1 MDRRTAPRDH
11 DGMTSTTALPA
22 LATGEFDIGTTYLDT
37 AAYGIPP
44 ARAFAALREVL
55 DGWAHGHT
63 TPAHY
68 DDRVDRLRASY
79 ARLLTGAN
87 AADVAIGASVAA
99 LIGPAA
105 AALAPGA
112 EVLVA
117 AGDFASV
124 PNPFRYRGDLRVR
137 TVAFDRLAQEVRP
150 ETALVACSLI
160 QSADGRAVDR
170 AALRAAT
177 RAHDALLLFDISQA
191 AGWLPLRFE
200 DADIWVGASFKW
212 LLGARSV
219 GLLAMRPEIAARLR
233 PPAPGWYAAAD
244 RWAEMYAPQRLADT
258 VRRFDSTP
266 DWLGVVGALAGAD
279 LLEELTIAAIRDHD
293 LALAARFR
301 AGLPELGLVPV
312 AGAAPIVS
320 IPGAGAAAEHLTTAE
335 VATTARA
342 GALRLSF
349 HLYND
354 SGDVDRALKVLGDIM
369 NSSGSGGLA

>member
-1 MDRRTAPRDH
+1 
-11 DGMTSTTALPA
+11 MTS
-22 LATGEFDIGTTYLDT
+22 EFDIGTTYLDT

-44 ARAFAALREVL
+44 ARAFAAVRAVL
-55 DGWAHGHT
+55 DEWARGNA
-63 TPAHY
+63 TPSHH
-68 DDRVDRLRASY
+68 DDRVDPLRASY
-79 ARLLTGAN
+79 ARLLSGAT
-87 AADVAIGASVAA
+87 AADVAIGASVAT
-99 LIGPAA
+99 LVGPAS

-124 PNPFRYRGDLRVR
+124 PNPFRYRGDLRIR
-137 TVAFDRLAQEVRP
+137 TVPLERLAQEVRP

-160 QSADGRAVDR
+160 QSADGRAVEV

-177 RAHDALLLFDISQA
+177 RAHDALLLFDVSQA

-219 GLLAMRPEIAARLR
+219 GLLAMRPEIADRLR
-233 PPAPGWYAAAD
+233 PPSPGWYAAAD
-244 RWAEMYAPQRLADT
+244 RAAEMYAPQRLADT
-258 VRRFDSTP
+258 ARRFDATP
-266 DWLGVVGALAGAD
+266 DWLGVVGALAGAE
-279 LLEELTIAAIRDHD
+279 LLEEMTIDAIRDHD

-301 AGLPELGLVPV
+301 AGLAELGLVPV

-320 IPGAGAAAEHLTTAE
+320 IPGAGAAVGHLSAAG
-335 VATTARA
+335 VVTTARA

-354 SGDVDRALKVLGDIM
+354 TGDVDRALKVLGDILDRPDH
-369 NSSGSGGLA
+369 GGVRPAPGAPAE